1 MQQSF
6 FGELFGVKIHLPVSR
21 NEVKQLIYAKSDFAG
36 YLVQEKSIPLHRAQ
50 TELDQDIH
58 KFVRNMEKSQANR
71 FYEYL
76 IEESAVSA
84 EEFRNQIHN
93 PMTLNY
99 PKLRIS
105 GDNTVRRKHSVWS
118 YMSWFLLIGCVFLGI
133 YWFDL

>member
-1 MQQSF
+1 
-6 FGELFGVKIHLPVSR
+6 
-21 NEVKQLIYAKSDFAG
+21 
-36 YLVQEKSIPLHRAQ
+36 
-50 TELDQDIH
+50 
-58 KFVRNMEKSQANR
+58 MEKSQANR

-118 YMSWFLLIGCVFLGI
+118 YMSWFLLIGCVFLGT